1 MHLTTLHFTMTINHV
16 RPPLKELH
24 CYMITGLTMGVIY
37 NVTML
42 KTWLFIEVLIVLISY
57 SIHVLNFY

>member
-1 MHLTTLHFTMTINHV
+1 
-16 RPPLKELH
+16 
-24 CYMITGLTMGVIY
+24 MITGLTMGVIY